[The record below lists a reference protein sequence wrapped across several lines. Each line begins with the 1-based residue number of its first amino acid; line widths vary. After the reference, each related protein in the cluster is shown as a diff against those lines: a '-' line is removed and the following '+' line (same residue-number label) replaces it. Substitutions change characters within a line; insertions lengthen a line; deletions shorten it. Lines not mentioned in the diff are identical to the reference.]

1 MTTITNESNHVTELS
16 GASRTLWLPL
26 LARARENQQPDP
38 LLVDR
43 RAAFI
48 VDGLRE
54 YEQFQAD
61 FQDMDRV
68 ADRFLQLSQLI
79 RAKCIDD
86 EVRLF
91 LARFPRATI
100 VNIGAGLDTTF
111 DRLDNGKLTWYD
123 LDFPEVIAIR
133 RRYIP
138 ETPRS
143 RYIASSVLDLSWCDQ
158 IGDGSHGLLFIACG
172 VLFFLEEGQAK
183 ALFQELAGRFPGSEI
198 VFDGMSRVFMAIA
211 NRTVL
216 RRTAMG
222 SQAAMRWPTP
232 AARTIARW
240 DPRIGVIAEYPMF
253 SRIRLD
259 LSWGIKSIV
268 RMKVVNWM
276 HGMNIYHMKFGRL
289 SANSRGII

>member
-1 MTTITNESNHVTELS
+1 MTTTIVEDDLVTEFS

-26 LARARENQQPDP
+26 LARVKENQQPNP

-43 RAAFI
+43 RAAQI
-48 VDGLRE
+48 VADLQDCG
-54 YEQFQAD
+54 QFQTD

-111 DRLDNGKLTWYD
+111 DRVDNGQLTWYD

-138 ETPRS
+138 ETLRN

-183 ALFQELAGRFPGSEI
+183 GLFQALVGRFPGSEI
-198 VFDGMSRVFMAIA
+198 VFDGMSRVFMGIA

-222 SQAAMRWPTP
+222 SQAAMRWATP
-232 AARTIARW
+232 SARKIAGW
-240 DPRIGVIAEYPMF
+240 DRRIDVVDEYPLF
-253 SRIRLD
+253 SRIHLD
-259 LSWGIKSIV
+259 PCWGMKSII

-276 HGMNIYHMKFGRL
+276 KGMNVCHLMFGSLTTRM
-289 SANSRGII
+289 